1 VDARRIDTRLEE
13 AHDAIYGLQAT
24 QRELSERAALAKVR
38 YEVEAAKAQLVARD
52 NGLTQADA
60 KAVATVETEDQ
71 LRDYLLAD
79 AELRSNRGAIT
90 TLQTQVDILR
100 TLAVTHRSMF

>member
-1 VDARRIDTRLEE
+1 VDAQRIDSRLEE

-24 QRELSERAALAKVR
+24 QRELSERTALAKVT
-38 YEVEAAKAQLVARD
+38 YEVDAAKAQLLARD
-52 NGLTQADA
+52 SGMTQADA

-79 AELRSNRGAIT
+79 AALRSNRGAIE
-90 TLQTQVDILR
+90 TLRTQVDILR

>member
-1 VDARRIDTRLEE
+1 M
-13 AHDAIYGLQAT
+13 
-24 QRELSERAALAKVR
+24 
-38 YEVEAAKAQLVARD
+38 
-52 NGLTQADA
+52 TQADA

-79 AELRSNRGAIT
+79 AALRSNRGAIE
-90 TLQTQVDILR
+90 TLRTQVDILR

>member
-1 VDARRIDTRLEE
+1 MDAQRIDSRLED

-24 QRELSERAALAKVR
+24 QRELSERTALAKVT
-38 YEVEAAKAQLVARD
+38 YEVEAAKAQLLARD
-52 NGLTQADA
+52 SGMTQADA
-60 KAVATVETEDQ
+60 KAMATVETEDQ

-79 AELRSNRGAIT
+79 AALRSNRGAIE
-90 TLQTQVDILR
+90 TLRTQVDILR